1 MNFLFG
7 LYKAEIR
14 DQENTNFDTKKVQL
28 NCLVFRYEKGEGAE
42 HDSELAVADLAV
54 PVLVHDADHLIYL
67 LLRDLGTG

>member
-1 MNFLFG
+1 MD
-7 LYKAEIR
+7 I
-14 DQENTNFDTKKVQL
+14 FDHLTQRKFY